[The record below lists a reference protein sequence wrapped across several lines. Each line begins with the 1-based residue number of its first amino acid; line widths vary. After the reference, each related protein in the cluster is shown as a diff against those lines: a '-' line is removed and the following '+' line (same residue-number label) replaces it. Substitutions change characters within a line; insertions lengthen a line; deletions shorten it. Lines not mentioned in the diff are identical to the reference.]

1 MHSKQLAAA
10 LMAVF
15 GQKSAPPMCVLGNPR
30 TGGVRSCS
38 WYCRKELVLKVE
50 GSMYLVIF
58 MAQDWAMRL
67 VAKKSFEFLVF
78 AGWFRVKPLATVRVE
93 ILSLPLSVA
102 PRRL

>member
-38 WYCRKELVLKVE
+38 LYCEKGLVLKDE
-50 GSMYLVIF
+50 GSMYLVTF
-58 MAQDWAMRL
+58 VAQEW
-67 VAKKSFEFLVF
+67 
-78 AGWFRVKPLATVRVE
+78 PLTTAVQSE
-93 ILSLPLSVA
+93 K
-102 PRRL
+102 